1 MKRWP
6 PEWQKIF
13 VNYILNNGLISKICI
28 EIIWMNIKKLTTWL
42 KKGRY
47 LNRHFAREDL
57 LMANRYMKRYST
69 SLIICCCPSV
79 SKLCLTLCIP
89 MDCSMPNSPVL
100 HYLSKFVQIRVHWV
114 KDAISILPSIFPS
127 IRVFS
132 RELVLYIR
140 WPKFWNC
147 SFSISLPMNIQ
158 GQFPSR
164 LTGLISLQPKGLSR
178 VISSTTFWKH
188 QFFSTQ
194 PSSWS
199 NFYIRL
205 WVLEKS

>member
-1 MKRWP
+1 
-6 PEWQKIF
+6 
-13 VNYILNNGLISKICI
+13 
-28 EIIWMNIKKLTTWL
+28 
-42 KKGRY
+42 
-47 LNRHFAREDL
+47 
-57 LMANRYMKRYST
+57 MANRYMKRYST
-69 SLIICCCPSV
+69 TLIICCCCPSV

-132 RELVLYIR
+132 KELVLHIR

-147 SFSISLPMNIQ
+147 SFSISLPMSIQ

-164 LTGLISLQPKGLSR
+164 LIGLISLQPKGLSR

-194 PSSWS
+194 PSSWC
-199 NFYIRL
+199 NFHIHL
-205 WVLEKS
+205 WILEKA